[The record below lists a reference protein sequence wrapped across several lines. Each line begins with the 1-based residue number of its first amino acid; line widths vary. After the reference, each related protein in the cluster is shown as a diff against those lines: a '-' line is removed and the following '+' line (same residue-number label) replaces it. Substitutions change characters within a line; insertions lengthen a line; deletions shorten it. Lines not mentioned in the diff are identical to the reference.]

1 MQEAMLES
9 GVLQWK
15 RCSALLLG
23 TYTEG
28 ILNLGLKVSEIQ
40 EGRQNCWVGES
51 AG

>member
-28 ILNLGLKVSEIQ
+28 ILNLGLKSERNSR
-40 EGRQNCWVGES
+40 G
-51 AG
+51 